1 MFAFFLVM
9 FAIVGIAMLF
19 RAPLASDPVFAV
31 AYAIVSVF
39 FISINLYSL
48 IVMRKTKR
56 FCSAIPL
63 FGGLYGAI
71 ALYLFGGC
79 ARLLFWL
86 PLILDWGCLVI
97 VITLYRI
104 VIAKLRLKESVD
116 ATIEKHCDG
125 T

>member
-1 MFAFFLVM
+1 MFTLILAM
-9 FAIVGIAMLF
+9 FGIAGVAMLF
-19 RAPLASDPVFAV
+19 RAPLASDPLFAL
-31 AYAIVSVF
+31 AYAVVSVF
-39 FISINLYSL
+39 FICINLYSL
-48 IVMRKTKR
+48 ILMGKTKR

-71 ALYLFGGC
+71 ALCLFGGY
-79 ARLLFWL
+79 ARWLFWL

-104 VIAKLRLKESVD
+104 AISKVRPKESAD
-116 ATIEKHCDG
+116 ATIEEHCNG

>member
-1 MFAFFLVM
+1 M